1 MVYYLS
7 QSDDLC
13 IYFVNDNGDYSP
25 SSWTRKFHVPEACC
39 DVSVCFNSLYF
50 KTLFSEVAAGY
61 KAIVCVID
69 IVVCVCVAWQTLQMA
84 TKCPHKH
91 GNIRIPCQTAYTLY
105 KVMFFFFFFIIL
117 FVYVKMQVFCD
128 G

>member
-69 IVVCVCVAWQTLQMA
+69 IVVCVCVCGLANSTNGDKMSPQTWQYPNSLS
-84 TKCPHKH
+84 
-91 GNIRIPCQTAYTLY
+91 NSLY
-105 KVMFFFFFFIIL
+105 IIQSDVFFFYYYYFICL
-117 FVYVKMQVFCD
+117 CQNAGFL
-128 G
+128 